1 MAEVTRE
8 DFTFTSSDGT
18 TPIHAICWL
27 PVGEAAAKPRG
38 IVQLAHGM
46 EEYIARYDDFARF
59 LAGQG
64 FAVCGNDHIGHGESL
79 SAPDRLSYLPVN
91 GADIMLADMDKLRTQ
106 FAARFPEDTPYIMFG
121 HSMGSFATR
130 CYLGRYG
137 KGLAGAIICGTG
149 QVPGAAASLAGWLAR
164 RQAKSKGIDSHSS
177 LIQSLADGAYSK
189 QIKDART
196 PLDWLNTDP
205 AKVDDYIADP
215 LCGVMFNVGGYASLM
230 DLAKEGCSLQCARS
244 APSGLPILFI
254 AGDEDPVGNNGKGVK
269 AAYENYARAS
279 ETRPQIKLYKG
290 MRHEI
295 LNEPDHEKVYADVLE
310 WLEEV
315 LGGAKAM
322 S

>member
-1 MAEVTRE
+1 MSEIVRE
-8 DFTFTSSDGT
+8 DFSFTSADGK
-18 TPIHAICWL
+18 TPIHCISWL
-27 PVGEAAAKPRG
+27 PTGEAAEKPRA

-59 LAGQG
+59 LAEQG

-79 SAPDRLSYLPVN
+79 TSPDRLSYLPVN
-91 GADIMLADMDKLRTQ
+91 GADIMLADMDELRKQ
-106 FAARFPEDTPYIMFG
+106 FSARFPEGTPYILFG
-121 HSMGSFATR
+121 HSMGSFAAR

-149 QVPGAAASLAGWLAR
+149 QVPGIAASLGGWLAR
-164 RQAKSKGIDSHSS
+164 HQAKSKGVDSHSS
-177 LIQSLADGAYSK
+177 FIQSLADGAYSK
-189 QIKDART
+189 QIKNART

-230 DLAKEGCSLQCARS
+230 DLTKESCSLQCARS

-254 AGDEDPVGNNGKGVK
+254 AGAQDPVGSNGKGVQ
-269 AAYENYARAS
+269 AAYENYARGS
-279 ETRPQIKLYKG
+279 ETQPQIILYED

-295 LNEPDHEKVYADVLE
+295 LNEPGHKKVYADVLA
-310 WLEEV
+310 WLNEII
-315 LGGAKAM
+315 G
-322 S
+322 